1 MEDSSL
7 IQVKVQH
14 REKRWSVRLPD
25 NATVANLRSV
35 IIPELY
41 DVVLPFQRAYY
52 KLRHGGVVLQDRQLV
67 MDVLVANWLDGI
79 TPKGTAI
86 DIEVLTENTGPILM
100 IKEKLKEFE
109 ISDAEDNALIIMRE
123 AANVLEPFTGEKVAV
138 LFDVAELLKLCV
150 IKSEDGSYDIPEVW
164 SIRSLTSVHSAY
176 WQRVQSCCEEF
187 GGLSGNIE
195 IRLRLL

>member
-1 MEDSSL
+1 MEGSGL

-14 REKRWSVRLPD
+14 RDKKWSVRLPD
-25 NATVANLRSV
+25 NATVADLRTI

-52 KLRHGGVVLQDRQLV
+52 KLRHGGVVLQDPQLV

-109 ISDAEDNALIIMRE
+109 IPDAEDNAVIIMRE
-123 AANVLEPFTGEKVAV
+123 ATDALEPFIGERVAV
-138 LFDVAELLKLCV
+138 LFDIAGLLKLCV
-150 IKSEDGSYDIPEVW
+150 IKSEDGSYDILEAISV
-164 SIRSLTSVHSAY
+164 RSLTSVHATN
-176 WQRVQSCCEEF
+176 WRRVESWCEEF
-187 GGLSGNIE
+187 SRATGNVE
-195 IRLRLL
+195 IRLKIL